1 MIYLILAAFALGVI
15 LNYTYSR
22 AKVVKEYTNTYLIWF
37 GLPLLIFLSLIR
49 NKGSIADFGFFILI
63 SSVFLFAINVVNF
76 YLVGRAKI
84 DGKKKAS
91 LFLTTTY
98 PNTAFLGIP
107 ILTFF
112 FQETG
117 ALLAAI
123 FTFITLIFHLSF
135 GVYLSNIYLK
145 KSRNALSE
153 VIKFPLL
160 WGTVVAFILSFFVQ
174 SAPEWLFQFS
184 KSAIYLAPFV
194 VGLAF
199 RMGRMESSHV
209 YGFAL
214 KFLVMPALLFVF
226 LLLFALPAPQEMA
239 LLLLSALPPAL
250 TSTILAIK
258 YKFDEEYA
266 ASFTSFTSLAF
277 LLILFIVSLLL

>member
-1 MIYLILAAFALGVI
+1 MIYFILAAFALGII
-15 LNYTYSR
+15 LNYTYTR
-22 AKVVKEYTNTYLIWF
+22 AKVVKDYANTYLIWF
-37 GLPLLIFLSLIR
+37 GLPLLIFLSLVR
-49 NKGSIADFGFFILI
+49 NKGYFADFGFFIVI
-63 SSVFLFAINVVNF
+63 SSVFLLIINLVHF
-76 YLVGRAKI
+76 YIVRKVKI
-84 DGKKKAS
+84 SEKKKAS

-123 FTFITLIFHLSF
+123 FTIITLIFHFSL
-135 GVYLSNIYLK
+135 GVYFSNMYLK
-145 KSRNALSE
+145 RSRSALSE

-160 WGTVVAFILSFFVQ
+160 WGTIIAMILSFFVQ
-174 SAPEWLFQFS
+174 SAPEWIFQFS

-199 RMGRMESSHV
+199 KIGKIEGSYI

-214 KFLVMPALLFVF
+214 KFLVMPALLFEF
-226 LLLFALPAPQEMA
+226 LFLFVLTAPQKLA
-239 LLLLSALPPAL
+239 LLLLAALPPAL

-258 YKFDEEYA
+258 YGLDEEYA
-266 ASFTSFTSLAF
+266 ASFTSYSTLIFLVLMFFISLM
-277 LLILFIVSLLL
+277 L

>member
-1 MIYLILAAFALGVI
+1 MIYFILAAFALGVV
-15 LNYTYSR
+15 LNYTYSK
-22 AKVVKEYTNTYLIWF
+22 AKAVKDYVNTYLIWF

-49 NKGSIADFGFFILI
+49 NKGGITDFGFFITI
-63 SSVFLFAINVVNF
+63 SSIFLFLINLVHF
-76 YLVGRAKI
+76 YLVSKVKI
-84 DGKKKAS
+84 NGKKQAS

-123 FTFITLIFHLSF
+123 FTIITAIFHFSL
-135 GVYLSNIYLK
+135 GVYFSNSYLK
-145 KSRNALSE
+145 RSRNALAE

-160 WGTVVAFILSFFVQ
+160 WGTVIALVLSFFVQ
-174 SAPEWLFQFS
+174 SAPEWIFQFS
-184 KSAIYLAPFV
+184 RSAIYLAPFV

-199 RMGRMESSHV
+199 KIGRIESSYI
-209 YGFAL
+209 YGFAM
-214 KFLVMPALLFVF
+214 KFLVMPALLFAF
-226 LLLFALPAPQEMA
+226 LLLFVLPAPQEMA
-239 LLLLSALPPAL
+239 LLLLAALPPAL

-258 YKFDEEYA
+258 YRLDEEYA
-266 ASFTSFTSLAF
+266 ASFTSYSTLVF
-277 LLILFIVSLLL
+277 LVIVLIVSLLS